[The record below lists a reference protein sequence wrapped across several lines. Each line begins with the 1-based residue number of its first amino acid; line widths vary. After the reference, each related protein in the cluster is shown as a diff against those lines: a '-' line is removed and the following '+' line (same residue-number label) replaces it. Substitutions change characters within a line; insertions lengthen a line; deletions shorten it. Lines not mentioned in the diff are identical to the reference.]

1 MTSLLELQLAMKA
14 ALLTGSDGVA
24 EAAIVPNGIAAAARL
39 QVYRNTVLGNLTGAL
54 RLTFPA
60 VERLVGPDFFA
71 AAAGRFIADEPPR
84 RANLYDWG
92 DGFAG
97 FLDAFAPAASLP
109 YLADVA
115 RLEWAVGRAL
125 HAPEAP
131 LLNVQALARLTED
144 QQDAVRFRVHPSV
157 SLLTLA
163 YPAHRIWQA
172 ALARDG
178 AALRAIDPGCGG
190 EWLVVHRGA
199 TTGAEVLHVSADGLR
214 FAAALCAGVALP
226 ETLSTVEAGIAAGL
240 LGEFL
245 ARGVFSGLRDDA
257 AGNTAERE
265 TDLEELR
272 QP

>member
-1 MTSLLELQLAMKA
+1 LTSLLELQLAMKA
-14 ALLTGSDGVA
+14 ALLTGSDEVA
-24 EAAIVPNGIAAAARL
+24 EAAIVPNGIAPAARL
-39 QVYRNTVLGNLTGAL
+39 QVYRNNVVGNLTGAL

-71 AAAGRFIADEPPR
+71 AAAVRFIAVEPPR

-97 FLDAFAPAASLP
+97 FLEAFAPAASLP

-131 LLNVQALARLTED
+131 ALDVQALAQLTED
-144 QQDAVRFRVHPSV
+144 QQDSVRFRAHPSV

-163 YPAHRIWQA
+163 HPAHRIWQA
-172 ALARDG
+172 VLARDD

-190 EWLVVHRGA
+190 ERLVVHHSA
-199 TTGAEVLHVSADGLR
+199 TTGAEVLHVSADGMR
-214 FAAALCAGVALP
+214 FTTALCAGMALS
-226 ETLSTVEAGIAAGL
+226 EALGTVEPSIAASL

-245 ARGVFSGLRDDA
+245 ARGAFSGLRDDT